1 MYKAVGFTF
10 KPGEECS
17 LWYGN
22 REVVRGNEE
31 ILRIFLDLEW
41 KVSPKI
47 SPYLEDEEDVEEL
60 AAMLSKAILTDGYC
74 LTPDEEEE
82 DGN

>member
-22 REVVRGNEE
+22 KEIVRGNEE

-41 KVSPKI
+41 KVDRKI
-47 SPYLEDEEDVEEL
+47 APYIEDEYDVEEL
-60 AAMLSKAILTDGYC
+60 MSMLSKAILTDGHC
-74 LTPDEEEE
+74 LTPDTEE
-82 DGN
+82 DGD